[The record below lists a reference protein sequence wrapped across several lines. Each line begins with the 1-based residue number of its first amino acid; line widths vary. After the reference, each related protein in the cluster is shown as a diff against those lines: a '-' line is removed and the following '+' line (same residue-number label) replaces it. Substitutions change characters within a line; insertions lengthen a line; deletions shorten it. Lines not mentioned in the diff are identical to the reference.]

1 MSKKIIVINGKG
13 GVGKDTLIK
22 AVESMNEPHIGVYNE
37 SSIDP
42 VRGMAARSFDG
53 IENLSEAAKVKGNAY
68 RKFLSDMKK
77 AVDDYYMA
85 VHGTKYTEEYLYRCA
100 CDFAGGIG
108 EYRDSSEDSV
118 LFVHIR
124 EPENIQSFVERVRAQ
139 LDVDIVT
146 LLVSSCRA
154 KTDYGNDSDNNVAD
168 YAYDFT
174 YENDGSR
181 SAEKTRF
188 RKFFLS
194 EIMKKEN
201 V

>member
-1 MSKKIIVINGKG
+1 MSRRIIVINGKG

-22 AVESMNEPHIGVYNE
+22 AVRSMNEPHIEVYNE

-42 VRGMAARSFDG
+42 IRGMAARSFDG
-53 IENLSEAAKVKGNAY
+53 IENLSEAAKVKDNAY
-68 RKFLSDMKK
+68 RKLLSDMKK

-85 VHGTKYTEEYLYRCA
+85 VHGIKYTEEYLYRCA
-100 CDFAGGIG
+100 CDFADGIG
-108 EYRDSSEDSV
+108 EYRNSSEDSV

-124 EPENIQSFVERVRAQ
+124 EPENIQSFVKRVRAQ
-139 LDVDIVT
+139 LDADIAT

-154 KTDYGNDSDNNVAD
+154 KADYGNDSDNNVAD

-174 YENDGSR
+174 YESNGGKN
-181 SAEKTRF
+181 AERTRF

-201 V
+201 